1 MNSGATYDLEVL
13 DSAALPHLLQLDQLC
28 FGGHWGEQGYR
39 TELERPNSKVL
50 GAFLKKELSPNS
62 FDRSSDRN
70 LVGFGILWRIE
81 DEAHIISLAVHPAHQ
96 RQGLGRKILLELLN
110 QARDLGCAW
119 ATLEV
124 KGSNQAAIHLYESVG
139 FQKLGERKGYYN
151 GEDAWVYW
159 KKPI

>member
-1 MNSGATYDLEVL
+1 MNYRLQVL
-13 DSAALPHLLQLDQLC
+13 DRTALPQLLQLDQLC
-28 FGGHWGEQGYR
+28 FGGHWGEQGYQA
-39 TELERPNSKVL
+39 ELERPSSLVL
-50 GAFLKKELSPNS
+50 GAFLEDEPSKDELSPNS
-62 FDRSSDRN
+62 SGQT

-96 RQGLGRKILLELLN
+96 RRGLGRTLLLELLN
-110 QARDLGCAW
+110 QAREWGCAW

-124 KGSNQAAIHLYESVG
+124 KASNQAALHLYESVG

>member
-1 MNSGATYDLEVL
+1 MNYRLQVL
-13 DSAALPHLLQLDQLC
+13 DSTALPQLLQLDQLC
-28 FGGHWGEQGYR
+28 FGGHWGEQSYQ
-39 TELERPNSKVL
+39 TELERPSSLVL
-50 GAFLKKELSPNS
+50 GAFLKNEFSKDEFSPNS
-62 FDRSSDRN
+62 SGQK

-96 RQGLGRKILLELLN
+96 RRGLGRTLLVELLN
-110 QARDLGCAW
+110 QARDWGCVW

-124 KGSNQAAIHLYESVG
+124 KASNQAALHLYESVG

>member
-1 MNSGATYDLEVL
+1 LNLNSGVTYRLEVL
-13 DSAALPHLLQLDQLC
+13 DSTALPQLLQLDQLC
-28 FGGHWGEQGYR
+28 FGGHWGEQGYQ
-39 TELERPNSKVL
+39 TELERPSSIVL
-50 GAFLKKELSPNS
+50 GAFLKEELSLNS
-62 FDRSSDRN
+62 SGQH

-96 RQGLGRKILLELLN
+96 RRGLGRTLLVELLN
-110 QARDLGCAW
+110 QARDWGCAW

-124 KGSNQAAIHLYESVG
+124 KASNQAALHLYESVG

>member
-1 MNSGATYDLEVL
+1 MNLNSSAAYGLEVL
-13 DSAALPHLLQLDQLC
+13 NSATLPQLLQLDHLC

-39 TELERPNSKVL
+39 TELERPSSTVI
-50 GAFLKKELSPNS
+50 GAFREEALPPNS
-62 FDRSSDRN
+62 SGRD

-96 RQGLGRKILLELLN
+96 RRGLGRTILVELLN

-119 ATLEV
+119 VTLEV
-124 KGSNQAAIHLYESVG
+124 KASNQAAIHLYESAG
-139 FQKLGERKGYYN
+139 FQRLGERKGYYN
-151 GEDAWVYW
+151 GENAFVYW

>member
-1 MNSGATYDLEVL
+1 MNLNSGVTYRLEVL
-13 DSAALPHLLQLDQLC
+13 DSTALPQLLQLDQLC
-28 FGGHWGEQGYR
+28 FGGHWGEQGYQ
-39 TELERPNSKVL
+39 TELERPSSIVI
-50 GAFLKKELSPNS
+50 GAFLKEGLSLNS
-62 FDRSSDRN
+62 SGQN

-96 RQGLGRKILLELLN
+96 RRGLGRTLLVELLN
-110 QARDLGCAW
+110 QARDWGCAW

-124 KGSNQAAIHLYESVG
+124 KASNQAALHLYESVG

>member
-1 MNSGATYDLEVL
+1 MSSGVTYRLEVL
-13 DSAALPHLLQLDQLC
+13 DSTALPQLLQLDQLC
-28 FGGHWGEQGYR
+28 FGGHWGEQGYQ
-39 TELERPNSKVL
+39 TELERPSSIVL
-50 GAFLKKELSPNS
+50 GAFLKEEWFPNS
-62 FDRSSDRN
+62 SGQN

-81 DEAHIISLAVHPAHQ
+81 EEAHIISLAVHPAHQ
-96 RQGLGRKILLELLN
+96 RRGLGRTILLELLH
-110 QARDLGCAW
+110 QARSLGCAW

-124 KGSNQAAIHLYESVG
+124 KASNQAALHLYESVG